1 MSNGVLPA
9 LSDNHFGITFM
20 YKARPPKGAGIVNET
35 KINFADTCWPCST
48 GRWTWSRGRSRRGS
62 SACKDCNI
70 TKCKQDQIQPVVKR
84 FSSEKSQKLWLCFPP
99 WVDGHGDEGYIR
111 VGWFLSRAE
120 CRRPGSLLA
129 HLANLW
135 FGEIFEGVAVVT
147 CNLATSGLNCIWRST
162 RVCWY
167 SPASVKVL
175 QPRCR
180 NISSTR
186 ILPVD
191 AGALWDPMWTYK
203 SDCVMASGERESP
216 KLPHI
221 RLRVL
226 SREQLAFDA
235 TAQREKRNTWTLISN
250 TLNFSQHLL
259 YQLLSNNVPSSYM
272 YIQKSTS
279 LNFLDA
285 LEMMLSQGKW

>member
-167 SPASVKVL
+167 SPASVKEL

-180 NISSTR
+180 NILS

-191 AGALWDPMWTYK
+191 AGAFYEIQCEPTRATVWWQ
-203 SDCVMASGERESP
+203 VVRERVPSC
-216 KLPHI
+216 
-221 RLRVL
+221 
-226 SREQLAFDA
+226 
-235 TAQREKRNTWTLISN
+235 LISDSECFREN
-250 TLNFSQHLL
+250 SLHLTPRHSERRETLGR
-259 YQLLSNNVPSSYM
+259 SSV
-272 YIQKSTS
+272 TH
-279 LNFLDA
+279 
-285 LEMMLSQGKW
+285 